1 MINYLKVSFGIFL
14 ALAVSRFV
22 PHPPNFTSLIALS
35 FYVPAILGI
44 KYLPALIFS
53 FFITD
58 MFIGFHNLMFFTWG
72 SVIIIA
78 YISNYF
84 IKNLSTRIIG
94 VLLSA
99 VIYFIITNF
108 GSWFLK
114 DIYLINL
121 DGIILAYTLALPF
134 FYQSLIST
142 ILFSVFFEILINKTK
157 VVFTKKSI

>member
-14 ALAVSRFV
+14 TLAVSRFV
-22 PHPPNFTSLIALS
+22 PHPPNFTVLIALS

-44 KYLPALIFS
+44 KYLPALILS

-78 YISNYF
+78 YISSYF

-114 DIYLINL
+114 DIYLIDL

-134 FYQSLIST
+134 FYQTLIST
-142 ILFSVFFEILINKTK
+142 VLFSVFFEILINKTK